1 MTFVER
7 TDPAAR
13 GFRMLVPDV
22 RGREFAT
29 RTIVVPNVPV
39 SPAARLNLR
48 VWALHSSG
56 ERFTLSFASG
66 GRTIAQNSFTTGPDG
81 FFTVG
86 DLMHEFPQLAGRKL
100 TADVIIT
107 LDGDDRLWAFVTAT
121 DNATNLPRLLLPRA
135 GGS

>member
-1 MTFVER
+1 
-7 TDPAAR
+7 PAAR
-13 GFRMLVPDV
+13 VFRMLVPDV

-86 DLMHEFPQLAGRKL
+86 DLMHEFPELAGRKL

-107 LDGDDRLWAFVTAT
+107 LDGDDRLWHSSP
-121 DNATNLPRLLLPRA
+121 PRTTRRTCRDCSCRVPA
-135 GGS
+135 APEHAI